1 MRCLVDLMLRFL
13 FEEIRLG
20 TGITVMKYVES
31 RVE

>member
-20 TGITVMKYVES
+20 IGITVMKYVES

>member
-1 MRCLVDLMLRFL
+1 MRCLVDLMSRFL

-20 TGITVMKYVES
+20 IGITVMKYVES